1 MRVDI
6 SIIHVCI
13 LIQRLCLE
21 FFKNLVFTLLR
32 SYGISV
38 IVYWCLLVRLWV
50 ELFASKRLVQ
60 VKTVV
65 HKKANKKKKRK
76 CNKNDNKV
84 LYIYIIYIFIYLFF
98 IYIYIFY
105 KYIDIF
111 FDKTEYFF
119 YIYNFTQNYYSPD
132 DFWFIIALQYTDNK
146 FLQPSLQ
153 GNKYNNPGIEIF
165 KPCNSQPSSLSCNP
179 PKSLI

>member
-65 HKKANKKKKRK
+65 HKKANKKKKENATK
-76 CNKNDNKV
+76 MTTKYYIFILFIYLYIYF
-84 LYIYIIYIFIYLFF
+84 LYIYIYILQIYRYIFR
-98 IYIYIFY
+98 
-105 KYIDIF
+105 
-111 FDKTEYFF
+111 
-119 YIYNFTQNYYSPD
+119 QN
-132 DFWFIIALQYTDNK
+132 
-146 FLQPSLQ
+146 
-153 GNKYNNPGIEIF
+153 
-165 KPCNSQPSSLSCNP
+165 
-179 PKSLI
+179 

>member
-13 LIQRLCLE
+13 LIQRLCFE

-50 ELFASKRLVQ
+50 ELFASKRLNL
-60 VKTVV
+60 
-65 HKKANKKKKRK
+65 KKMQQKWQQSIIYLYY
-76 CNKNDNKV
+76 
-84 LYIYIIYIFIYLFF
+84 LYIYIFIL
-98 IYIYIFY
+98 YIYIFY

-111 FDKTEYFF
+111 FNKTEYFL
-119 YIYNFTQNYYSPD
+119 YIYIVSHKITTPQMIFGSLLHYNIQTTNSYNLACKGIN
-132 DFWFIIALQYTDNK
+132 IIIQALK
-146 FLQPSLQ
+146 
-153 GNKYNNPGIEIF
+153 
-165 KPCNSQPSSLSCNP
+165 SLSRATLNYLVCHATLQNH
-179 PKSLI
+179 

>member
-1 MRVDI
+1 MGVDI

-13 LIQRLCLE
+13 LIQRLCFE

-50 ELFASKRLVQ
+50 ELFASKRLNL
-60 VKTVV
+60 
-65 HKKANKKKKRK
+65 KKMQQKWQQSIIY
-76 CNKNDNKV
+76 
-84 LYIYIIYIFIYLFF
+84 LYIYFIYIYILQIYRYIFQQNWIFF
-98 IYIYIFY
+98 IYIYS
-105 KYIDIF
+105 
-111 FDKTEYFF
+111 
-119 YIYNFTQNYYSPD
+119 FTQNYYSSD

-165 KPCNSQPSSLSCNP
+165 KPCNSQPSSLSYNP

>member
-65 HKKANKKKKRK
+65 HKKANKKKKENATK
-76 CNKNDNKV
+76 MTTKYYIFILFIYLYIYF
-84 LYIYIIYIFIYLFF
+84 LYIYIYFTNIQIYFSTKLNIFF
-98 IYIYIFY
+98 IYIISHKITTPQMIFGSLLH
-105 KYIDIF
+105 
-111 FDKTEYFF
+111 
-119 YIYNFTQNYYSPD
+119 YNIQTTNSYNLACKGIN
-132 DFWFIIALQYTDNK
+132 IIIQALK
-146 FLQPSLQ
+146 
-153 GNKYNNPGIEIF
+153 
-165 KPCNSQPSSLSCNP
+165 SLSRATLNHLVCHATLQNH
-179 PKSLI
+179 

>member
-1 MRVDI
+1 MGVDI

-13 LIQRLCLE
+13 LIQRLCFE

-50 ELFASKRLVQ
+50 ELFASKRLNL
-60 VKTVV
+60 
-65 HKKANKKKKRK
+65 KKMQQKWQQSIIYLYY
-76 CNKNDNKV
+76 
-84 LYIYIIYIFIYLFF
+84 LYIYIFIL
-98 IYIYIFY
+98 YIYIFY

-111 FDKTEYFF
+111 FNKTEYFL
-119 YIYNFTQNYYSPD
+119 YIYIVSHKITTPQMIFGS
-132 DFWFIIALQYTDNK
+132 LLHTDNK

-165 KPCNSQPSSLSCNP
+165 KPCNSQPSSLSYNP